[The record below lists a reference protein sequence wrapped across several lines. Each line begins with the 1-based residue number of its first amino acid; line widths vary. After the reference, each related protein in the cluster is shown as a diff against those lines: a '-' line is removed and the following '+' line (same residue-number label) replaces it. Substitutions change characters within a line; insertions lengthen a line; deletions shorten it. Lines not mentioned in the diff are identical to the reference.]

1 MKYRL
6 RSPIRH
12 GGKRIEPPAV
22 VELTLVEAAPL
33 LAAGVIERAADTPA
47 QGWLALDAQT
57 IADLLAPLDLKRK
70 PALKKALELLRE
82 QVDGSETEDGIALS
96 IRDEDLTQ
104 ADLDAAW
111 ALLATPPAAA
121 EEVVT
126 EPPAPAAEEPA
137 AETPAAAA
145 EDAPPEGE
153 AEAQP

>member
-82 QVDGSETEDGIALS
+82 QVEGSTTEDGIALA

-111 ALLATPPAAA
+111 ALLTAPAAA

-137 AETPAAAA
+137 AETPAVEA
-145 EDAPPEGE
+145 EDTPPEGE
-153 AEAQP
+153 AGAQP

>member
-57 IADLLAPLDLKRK
+57 VADLLAPLDLKRK

-82 QVDGSETEDGIALS
+82 QVDGSETEDGIALA

-111 ALLATPPAAA
+111 ALLT
-121 EEVVT
+121 
-126 EPPAPAAEEPA
+126 APAAEEA
-137 AETPAAAA
+137 AAADTPAAAA
-145 EDAPPEGE
+145 EDAPPEGDSG
-153 AEAQP
+153 AQP

>member
-1 MKYRL
+1 MKYRIL
-6 RSPIRH
+6 TPIRH
-12 GGKRIEPPAV
+12 GGKRYEPPAV
-22 VELTLVEAAPL
+22 VEMPLLAAAPL
-33 LAAGVIERAADTPA
+33 LAAGAVHLAEGELM
-47 QGWLALDAQT
+47 QGWLVLDAQG
-57 IADLLAPLDLKRK
+57 IADLLAPLGLKRK

-82 QVDGSETEDGIALS
+82 QVEGSETEDGIALS

-137 AETPAAAA
+137 AETPAVEA
-145 EDAPPEGE
+145 EDTPPEGE
-153 AEAQP
+153 TEAQP

>member
-1 MKYRL
+1 MKYRIL
-6 RSPIRH
+6 TPIRH
-12 GGKRIEPPAV
+12 GGKRYEPPAV
-22 VELTLVEAAPL
+22 VEMPL
-33 LAAGVIERAADTPA
+33 LAA
-47 QGWLALDAQT
+47 
-57 IADLLAPLDLKRK
+57 APLDLKRK

-137 AETPAAAA
+137 AETPAVEA
-145 EDAPPEGE
+145 EDTPPEGE
-153 AEAQP
+153 TEAQP

>member
-1 MKYRL
+1 MKYRIL
-6 RSPIRH
+6 TPIRH
-12 GGKRIEPPAV
+12 GGKRYEPPAV
-22 VELTLVEAAPL
+22 VEMPLLAAAPL
-33 LAAGVIERAADTPA
+33 LAAGAIRLAEGEPM
-47 QGWLALDAQT
+47 QGWLVPDPQT

-126 EPPAPAAEEPA
+126 ESPAPAAEEPA
-137 AETPAAAA
+137 AETPAVEA
-145 EDAPPEGE
+145 EDTPPEGE
-153 AEAQP
+153 AGAQP

>member
-1 MKYRL
+1 MKYRIL
-6 RSPIRH
+6 TPIRY
-12 GGKRIEPPAV
+12 GGQRYEPPAV
-22 VELTLVEAAPL
+22 VEMPLLAAAPL
-33 LAAGVIERAADTPA
+33 LAAGAIHLAEGEPA
-47 QGWLALDAQT
+47 QGWLALDPQT

-82 QVDGSETEDGIALS
+82 QVDGSETEDGIALA

-111 ALLATPPAAA
+111 ALLT
-121 EEVVT
+121 
-126 EPPAPAAEEPA
+126 APAAEEA
-137 AETPAAAA
+137 AAADTPAAAA

>member
-1 MKYRL
+1 MKYRIL
-6 RSPIRH
+6 TPIRH
-12 GGKRIEPPAV
+12 GGKRYEPPAV
-22 VELTLVEAAPL
+22 VEMPLLAAAPL
-33 LAAGVIERAADTPA
+33 LAAGAIHLAEGEPM
-47 QGWLALDAQT
+47 QGWLALDAQG

-145 EDAPPEGE
+145 EDAPPEGDTG
-153 AEAQP
+153 AQP

>member
-70 PALKKALELLRE
+70 PGLKKALELLRE

-111 ALLATPPAAA
+111 ALLTA
-121 EEVVT
+121 
-126 EPPAPAAEEPA
+126 
-137 AETPAAAA
+137 PAAAA
-145 EDAPPEGE
+145 EASADPVAEAGETAPADEVDTPPEDE
-153 AEAQP
+153 AGAQP

>member
-57 IADLLAPLDLKRK
+57 VADLLAPLDLKRK
-70 PALKKALELLRE
+70 PGLKKALELLRE

-111 ALLATPPAAA
+111 VLLATPPAAA
-121 EEVVT
+121 EET
-126 EPPAPAAEEPA
+126 PADPAAEADETAPA
-137 AETPAAAA
+137 DETGT
-145 EDAPPEGE
+145 PPEGE
-153 AEAQP
+153 AGAQP

>member
-33 LAAGVIERAADTPA
+33 LAAGVIERTADAPA
-47 QGWLALDAQT
+47 QGWLALDTQT
-57 IADLLAPLDLKRK
+57 VAGLLAPLDLKRK
-70 PALKKALELLRE
+70 PGLKKALELLRE

-111 ALLATPPAAA
+111 ALLTA
-121 EEVVT
+121 
-126 EPPAPAAEEPA
+126 
-137 AETPAAAA
+137 PAAAA
-145 EDAPPEGE
+145 EASADPVAEAGETAPADEVDTPPEGK

>member
-1 MKYRL
+1 MKYRIL
-6 RSPIRH
+6 TPIRH

-33 LAAGVIERAADTPA
+33 LAAGVIERTADAPA
-47 QGWLALDAQT
+47 QGWLALDPQT

-70 PALKKALELLRE
+70 PALKKALELLHE

-111 ALLATPPAAA
+111 ALLTAPAAA
-121 EEVVT
+121 EASADPVAEAGET
-126 EPPAPAAEEPA
+126 APAS
-137 AETPAAAA
+137 ETGT
-145 EDAPPEGE
+145 PPEGE
-153 AEAQP
+153 AGAQP

>member
-57 IADLLAPLDLKRK
+57 VADLLAPLDLKRK
-70 PALKKALELLRE
+70 PGLKKALELLRE

-111 ALLATPPAAA
+111 ALLTA
-121 EEVVT
+121 
-126 EPPAPAAEEPA
+126 
-137 AETPAAAA
+137 PAAAA
-145 EDAPPEGE
+145 EASADPVAEAGETAPADEVDTPPEDE
-153 AEAQP
+153 AGAQP

>member
-1 MKYRL
+1 MKYRIL
-6 RSPIRH
+6 TPIRH
-12 GGKRIEPPAV
+12 GGKRYEPPAV
-22 VELTLVEAAPL
+22 VEMPLLAAPL
-33 LAAGVIERAADTPA
+33 LAAGAIHLAEGEPM
-47 QGWLALDAQT
+47 QGWLALDAQG

>member
-1 MKYRL
+1 MKYRIL
-6 RSPIRH
+6 TPIRH

-82 QVDGSETEDGIALS
+82 QMEGSTTEDGIALA

-111 ALLATPPAAA
+111 ALLTAPAAA
-121 EEVVT
+121 EASAASAAEAGET
-126 EPPAPAAEEPA
+126 APADEVD
-137 AETPAAAA
+137 T
-145 EDAPPEGE
+145 PPEGE
-153 AEAQP
+153 AGAQP

>member
-82 QVDGSETEDGIALS
+82 QVEGSTTEDGIALS

-111 ALLATPPAAA
+111 ALLTAA
-121 EEVVT
+121 
-126 EPPAPAAEEPA
+126 EPPAETAPATDAP
-137 AETPAAAA
+137 TAAA
-145 EDAPPEGE
+145 EDAGDVPT
-153 AEAQP
+153 AEESGAQP

>member
-82 QVDGSETEDGIALS
+82 QVEGSTTEDGIALA

-104 ADLDAAW
+104 ADLDVAW
-111 ALLATPPAAA
+111 ALLTAPATAA
-121 EEVVT
+121 EASADPVAEAGET
-126 EPPAPAAEEPA
+126 APADEVD
-137 AETPAAAA
+137 T
-145 EDAPPEGE
+145 PPEGE
-153 AEAQP
+153 AGAQP

>member
-1 MKYRL
+1 MKYRIL
-6 RSPIRH
+6 TPIRH
-12 GGKRIEPPAV
+12 GGKRYEPPAV

-57 IADLLAPLDLKRK
+57 VADLLAPLDLKRK
-70 PALKKALELLRE
+70 PGLKKALELLRE
-82 QVDGSETEDGIALS
+82 QVDGSETEDGIALA

-111 ALLATPPAAA
+111 ALLTAA
-121 EEVVT
+121 
-126 EPPAPAAEEPA
+126 EPPA
-137 AETPAAAA
+137 ETALATDAPAAAA
-145 EDAPPEGE
+145 EDTPPEGE

>member
-82 QVDGSETEDGIALS
+82 QMEGSTTEDGIALA

-111 ALLATPPAAA
+111 ALLTAPAAA
-121 EEVVT
+121 EASAASAAEAGET
-126 EPPAPAAEEPA
+126 APADEVD
-137 AETPAAAA
+137 T
-145 EDAPPEGE
+145 PPEGE
-153 AEAQP
+153 AGAQP

>member
-1 MKYRL
+1 MKYCL

-22 VELTLVEAAPL
+22 VEMPLLAAAPL
-33 LAAGVIERAADTPA
+33 LAAGAIHLAEGEPM
-47 QGWLALDAQT
+47 QGWLVPDPQT

-104 ADLDAAW
+104 ADLDVAW
-111 ALLATPPAAA
+111 ALLTAPVAAA
-121 EEVVT
+121 EASADTVT
-126 EPPAPAAEEPA
+126 EAGEIAPTGEA
-137 AETPAAAA
+137 
-145 EDAPPEGE
+145 DAPPEGE